1 MNINNLK
8 IELDPRFD
16 KDDNIFHIGRLRSP
30 IVIDLSQGVTFLV
43 FLSEDGSEEV
53 QLAIND
59 RENTTFSKF
68 TRRKDR
74 LKIRLE
80 KRSDKHKKNFLIA
93 KIQADLLVN
102 CFAETAFIVFTSK
115 EGAEE
120 LQIVGD
126 IQCHKNSIPNSA
138 ISNKREVEVTYR
150 S

>member
-30 IVIDLSQGVTFLV
+30 IVIDLSQGATFLV
-43 FLSEDGSEEV
+43 FLSEDGSEEIQIAV
-53 QLAIND
+53 ND
-59 RENTTFSKF
+59 RENATFSRF
-68 TRRKDR
+68 SRRKDR
-74 LKIRLE
+74 IKIRLE
-80 KRSDKHKKNFLIA
+80 NRSDKHKRKFFIA
-93 KIQADLLVN
+93 KIQADLMVN

-126 IQCHKNSIPNSA
+126 IQAYKNPNPTIVS
-138 ISNKREVEVTYR
+138 KREVEVSYR